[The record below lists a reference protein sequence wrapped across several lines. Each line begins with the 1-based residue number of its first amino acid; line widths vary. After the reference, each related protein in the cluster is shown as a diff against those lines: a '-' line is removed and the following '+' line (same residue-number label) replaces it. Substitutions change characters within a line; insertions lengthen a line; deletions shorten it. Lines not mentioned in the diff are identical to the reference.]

1 MSEKAIMCGKKL
13 LTIAIDHDL
22 QSKVNFRVPVPV
34 FRKMTPNM
42 CQVALHAVLIVREP
56 NPEFLQKS
64 ILPYTVSPL
73 DFLDFF
79 HLSVS

>member
-1 MSEKAIMCGKKL
+1 MYSAVIPIVYSILKA
-13 LTIAIDHDL
+13 T
-22 QSKVNFRVPVPV
+22 
-34 FRKMTPNM
+34 
-42 CQVALHAVLIVREP
+42 LIVREP

-73 DFLDFF
+73 DFLDCF

>member
-1 MSEKAIMCGKKL
+1 MFKKCKKKSKFSNL
-13 LTIAIDHDL
+13 LVDPTLISQMICINVTSLDIL
-22 QSKVNFRVPVPV
+22 LNQLSN
-34 FRKMTPNM
+34 
-42 CQVALHAVLIVREP
+42 IVREP

>member
-1 MSEKAIMCGKKL
+1 MIVNL
-13 LTIAIDHDL
+13 LLNYFFNIDILLDIIPEYIIL
-22 QSKVNFRVPVPV
+22 YIYVESILRES
-34 FRKMTPNM
+34 
-42 CQVALHAVLIVREP
+42 ASLVREP